1 MESIRPSRVIIN
13 AFKTFPFPAKAAT
26 ADKPTSIRAKYSADQ
41 KRMAKLARAGAKPIR
56 KMAPIVP
63 PEKEE
68 IAAIV
73 KAFPAW
79 PFRAIGYP
87 SKEVATTAAS
97 PGALIRI
104 EEVEPPKI
112 AP

>member
-1 MESIRPSRVIIN
+1 MSQGICIVVRRAQSTSRSIAERVR
-13 AFKTFPFPAKAAT
+13 TL
-26 ADKPTSIRAKYSADQ
+26 IRN
-41 KRMAKLARAGAKPIR
+41 RMATRSHKLEIGEIEETEEDWRDSN
-56 KMAPIVP
+56 VT
-63 PEKEE
+63 EEE

-87 SKEVATTAAS
+87 SNEVATTAAS